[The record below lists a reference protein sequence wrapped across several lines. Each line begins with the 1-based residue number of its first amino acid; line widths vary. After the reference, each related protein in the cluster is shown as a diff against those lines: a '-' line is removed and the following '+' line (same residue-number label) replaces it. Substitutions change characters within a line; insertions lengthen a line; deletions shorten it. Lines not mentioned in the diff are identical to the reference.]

1 MVLHQC
7 RITLSPLC
15 RRTRVVRVEQSRLR
29 LAISLLRQLLKFHP
43 KPFLIAVAGA
53 SVYAICTV
61 ASSFGLGYV
70 VDEVI
75 IPRYQTN
82 MIDSHTFLIAS
93 FIVIGIGL
101 LRAIGV
107 VVRRS
112 FAGISHWST
121 SESLSTQLIRHIM
134 RQPSRWHQ
142 RHMTGDLVA
151 RIGVDSD
158 TAASVLGPLPFS
170 TSVVLLVAL
179 TSIWLVV
186 IDVPLGMLAVTVIP
200 LLFALNLGY
209 QRRIDR
215 HFDSAQKALGDL
227 SEAVHESFDGV
238 MVVKAFGAEEREHV
252 RLASI
257 SSKLKEA
264 RIRAVNARAI
274 FEALVDGTPSLVN
287 VSLIAYGA
295 VRVRGGALTIGEL
308 SSFIYL
314 FTLLVFPLRI
324 IGYLLSEIPH
334 SSSGFK
340 RVKEILDEPL
350 EGQPSVSTLPPDS
363 QFAIDVRNAKFSY
376 STDAEPIFTDVS
388 FSIPVGSTVAVV
400 GETGSGKSTLLKL
413 IAGLIDTQSGSI
425 HVSRGGTAMVFQE
438 PFLFS
443 GSLHFNLTLGKSI
456 DITDIA
462 RSLWA
467 SVSEEFVSDLE
478 NGIDT
483 IIGERGI
490 SLSGGQRQRIALA
503 RAIAS
508 GRHTLLLDDTTSALD
523 PTTESM
529 VIERLASLSDTTTTI
544 VVASR
549 PTTIKYADYVI
560 FIHDGIVH
568 DLSTHDELMRE
579 SSAYLNLMMSFEI
592 DRKAS

>member
-1 MVLHQC
+1 MK
-7 RITLSPLC
+7 
-15 RRTRVVRVEQSRLR
+15 QSRFR
-29 LAISLLRQLLKFHP
+29 LEISLLRQLLKLHP
-43 KPFLIAVAGA
+43 RPFLTAVAGA

-75 IPRYQTN
+75 IPRFQSDIISRQSFVT
-82 MIDSHTFLIAS
+82 AS
-93 FIVIGIGL
+93 CIVIGIGL
-101 LRAIGV
+101 LRAVGV

-112 FAGISHWST
+112 YAGISHWST
-121 SESLSTQLIRHIM
+121 SESLSTQLIRHTM
-134 RQPSRWHQ
+134 RQPTAWHQ

-186 IDVPLGMLAVTVIP
+186 IDLPLGLLAVTIIP
-200 LLFALNLGY
+200 LLFALNIGY

-238 MVVKAFGAEEREHV
+238 MVVKAFGAEDREHV
-252 RLASI
+252 RLGRI
-257 SSKLKEA
+257 SSKLKDA
-264 RIRAVNARAI
+264 RIKAVNARAI

-287 VSLIAYGA
+287 VALIAYGA
-295 VRVRGGALTIGEL
+295 VRVRNGALSIGEL

-340 RVKEILDEPL
+340 RVREILDEPL
-350 EGQPSVSTLPPDS
+350 ETQPVINILPQSSNLAVQIVDAS
-363 QFAIDVRNAKFSY
+363 FSY
-376 STDAEPIFTDVS
+376 AESDELIFSHVN
-388 FSIPVGSTVAVV
+388 FSIPAGSTVAVV

-413 IAGLIDTQSGSI
+413 IAGLIRTQHGSV
-425 HVSRGGTAMVFQE
+425 HVAEGGSAIVFQE

-443 GSLHFNLTLGKSI
+443 GSLQFNLTLGKSI
-456 DITDIA
+456 HIPDIA
-462 RSLWA
+462 RALWA

-483 IIGERGI
+483 IVGERGI

-508 GRHTLLLDDTTSALD
+508 GRKVLLLDDTTSALD
-523 PTTESM
+523 PATESL
-529 VIERLASLSDTTTTI
+529 VIERLSSLSNTTTTI

-549 PTTIKYADYVI
+549 PTTVKIADHVLFVHQGKVHELATHQTLMNNNQAYA
-560 FIHDGIVH
+560 
-568 DLSTHDELMRE
+568 
-579 SSAYLNLMMSFEI
+579 NLMKSFEM

>member
-1 MVLHQC
+1 M
-7 RITLSPLC
+7 
-15 RRTRVVRVEQSRLR
+15 EQSRLR
-29 LAISLLRQLLKFHP
+29 LAITLLRQLLKFHP
-43 KPFLIAVAGA
+43 KPFLVAVTGA
-53 SVYAICTV
+53 SLYAICTV

-70 VDEVI
+70 VDQVI
-75 IPRYQTN
+75 IPRYESN
-82 MIDSHTFLIAS
+82 KIDHHTFLIAS
-93 FIVIGIGL
+93 MIVISIGL
-101 LRAIGV
+101 LRAVGV

-112 FAGISHWST
+112 YAGISHWST

-134 RQPSRWHQ
+134 KQPTMWHQ

-170 TSVVLLVAL
+170 TSVVLLVVL

-186 IDVPLGMLAVTVIP
+186 IDVPLGLLAVTVIP
-200 LLFALNLGY
+200 LLFALNIGY

-238 MVVKAFGAEEREHV
+238 MVVKAFGAENREHV
-252 RLASI
+252 RLATI
-257 SSKLKEA
+257 SSKLKDA
-264 RIRAVNARAI
+264 RIRAVNARAV

-287 VSLIAYGA
+287 VSLITYGA
-295 VRVRGGALTIGEL
+295 FRVRSGSLTIGEL

-340 RVKEILDEPL
+340 RVREILDEHLELQPL
-350 EGQPSVSTLPPDS
+350 IETLPRTS
-363 QFAIDVRNAKFSY
+363 GIAVEVNSASFSY
-376 STDAEPIFTDVS
+376 DEQSDMIFKDVN
-388 FSIPVGSTVAVV
+388 FAIPVGSTVAVV
-400 GETGSGKSTLLKL
+400 GETGSGKSTLLKM
-413 IAGLIDTQSGSI
+413 IAGLVSARTGS
-425 HVSRGGTAMVFQE
+425 VKVGEGETAMVFQE

-443 GSLHFNLTLGKSI
+443 GSLQFNLTLGKTISI
-456 DITDIA
+456 PVIA
-462 RSLWA
+462 RALWA
-467 SVSEEFVSDLE
+467 SVSEEFVSELE
-478 NGIDT
+478 HGIDT
-483 IIGERGI
+483 IVGERGI

-508 GRHTLLLDDTTSALD
+508 GRQTLLLDDTTSALD
-523 PTTESM
+523 PATESL
-529 VIERLASLSDTTTTI
+529 VIDRLASLSDTTTVVI
-544 VVASR
+544 VASR
-549 PTTIKYADYVI
+549 PTTIKIADHVL
-560 FIHDGIVH
+560 FIHDGFVH
-568 DLSTHDELMRE
+568 ELSTHDELMRT
-579 SSAYLNLMMSFEI
+579 SPAYSNLMLSFDI

>member
-1 MVLHQC
+1 M
-7 RITLSPLC
+7 
-15 RRTRVVRVEQSRLR
+15 EQSRLR
-29 LAISLLRQLLKFHP
+29 LAISLLRQLLRFHP

-53 SVYAICTV
+53 SLYAICTV

-70 VDEVI
+70 VDHVI

-82 MIDSHTFLIAS
+82 IIDRQTFITAS
-93 FIVIGIGL
+93 VIVIGIGL
-101 LRAIGV
+101 LRAVGV

-121 SESLSTQLIRHIM
+121 SESLSTRLIRHIM
-134 RQPSRWHQ
+134 GQPTMWHQ

-170 TSVVLLVAL
+170 TSVVLLVGL
-179 TSIWLVV
+179 TSVWLVI
-186 IDVPLGMLAVTVIP
+186 IDMPLGLLAVTVIP

-238 MVVKAFGAEEREHV
+238 MVVKAFGAEDREHV
-252 RLASI
+252 RLATI

-295 VRVRGGALTIGEL
+295 VRVRSGALSIGEL

-340 RVKEILDEPL
+340 RVREILDEPL
-350 EGQPSVSTLPPDS
+350 EDQPVVNKLLSDS
-363 QFAIDVRNAKFSY
+363 KLAVKIENAQFAYAEGAAPVFS
-376 STDAEPIFTDVS
+376 DVS
-388 FSIPVGSTVAVV
+388 FSVPVGSIVAVV

-413 IAGLIDTQSGSI
+413 IAGLISAQVGSV
-425 HVSRGGTAMVFQE
+425 HVSDGGTALVFQE

-443 GSLHFNLTLGKSI
+443 GSLHFNLTLGRSVP
-456 DITDIA
+456 ITDIA

-467 SVSEEFVSDLE
+467 SVSEEFVSELDQ
-478 NGIDT
+478 GIDT
-483 IIGERGI
+483 IVGERGI

-508 GRHTLLLDDTTSALD
+508 GRQTLLLDDTTSALD
-523 PTTESM
+523 PTTEAL

-544 VVASR
+544 IVASR
-549 PTTIKYADYVI
+549 PTTIRIADHVL

-568 DLSTHDELMRE
+568 DLSTHDDLMRA
-579 SSAYLNLMMSFEI
+579 SSNYMNLMMSFEV

>member
-1 MVLHQC
+1 M
-7 RITLSPLC
+7 
-15 RRTRVVRVEQSRLR
+15 EQSRLR

-43 KPFLIAVAGA
+43 RPFLIAVAGA

-70 VDEVI
+70 VDQVI

-82 MIDSHTFLIAS
+82 LINRQTFLTAC

-101 LRAIGV
+101 VRAVGV

-112 FAGISHWST
+112 YAGVSHWST

-134 RQPSRWHQ
+134 RQPTMWHQ
-142 RHMTGDLVA
+142 KHMTGDLVA
-151 RIGVDSD
+151 RVGVDSD

-170 TSVVLLVAL
+170 TSVVLLGGL
-179 TSIWLVV
+179 TSVWLVI
-186 IDVPLGMLAVTVIP
+186 IDTPLGLLAVTVIP

-238 MVVKAFGAEEREHV
+238 MVVKAFGAEDREHV
-252 RLASI
+252 RLATI

-295 VRVRGGALTIGEL
+295 VRVRSGALTIGEL

-334 SSSGFK
+334 SLSGFK
-340 RVKEILDEPL
+340 RVREILDEPL
-350 EGQPSVSTLPPDS
+350 EAQPVVYPLPTHS
-363 QFAIDVRNAKFSY
+363 QYAVQIEGASFSY
-376 STDAEPIFTDVS
+376 SEDADPIFSNVS
-388 FSIPVGSTVAVV
+388 FSVPVGSIVAVV
-400 GETGSGKSTLLKL
+400 GETGSGKSTLLKM
-413 IAGLIDTQSGSI
+413 IAGLIGVQNGSV
-425 HVSRGGTAMVFQE
+425 HVSAGGTALVFQE

-443 GSLHFNLTLGKSI
+443 GSLQFNLTLGKSVP
-456 DITDIA
+456 ITDIGRA
-462 RSLWA
+462 LWA
-467 SVSEEFVSDLE
+467 SVSEEFVSELE
-478 NGIDT
+478 HGIDT
-483 IIGERGI
+483 IVGERGI

-508 GRHTLLLDDTTSALD
+508 GRQTLLLDDTTSALD

-529 VIERLASLSDTTTTI
+529 VIERLASLSVTTTTI
-544 VVASR
+544 IVASR
-549 PTTIKYADYVI
+549 PTTIKIADYVL
-560 FIHDGIVH
+560 FINEGVVH
-568 DLSTHDELMRE
+568 DLATHDDLMRT
-579 SSAYLNLMMSFEI
+579 SSTYMNLMMSFEI

>member
-1 MVLHQC
+1 M
-7 RITLSPLC
+7 
-15 RRTRVVRVEQSRLR
+15 EQSRLR

-82 MIDSHTFLIAS
+82 IIDRQTFLTACL
-93 FIVIGIGL
+93 IVIGIGL
-101 LRAIGV
+101 VRAVGV

-112 FAGISHWST
+112 FAGVSHWST

-134 RQPSRWHQ
+134 RQPTMWHQ
-142 RHMTGDLVA
+142 KHMTGDLVA

-170 TSVVLLVAL
+170 TSVVLLVGL
-179 TSIWLVV
+179 TSVWLVI
-186 IDVPLGMLAVTVIP
+186 IDTPLGLLAVTVIP

-238 MVVKAFGAEEREHV
+238 MVVKAFGAEDREHV
-252 RLASI
+252 RLATI

-264 RIRAVNARAI
+264 RIRAVNARAV

-287 VSLIAYGA
+287 VALIAYGA
-295 VRVRGGALTIGEL
+295 VRVRSGALTIGEL

-340 RVKEILDEPL
+340 RVREILDEPL
-350 EGQPSVSTLPPDS
+350 VDQPVVKTLSSDSKLAVKIDHARFTYAEGAVPV
-363 QFAIDVRNAKFSY
+363 FS
-376 STDAEPIFTDVS
+376 DVS
-388 FSIPVGSTVAVV
+388 FSVPVGSIVAVV

-413 IAGLIDTQSGSI
+413 IAGLISAQDGSV
-425 HVSRGGTAMVFQE
+425 HVSEGGSALVFQE

-443 GSLHFNLTLGKSI
+443 GSLQFNLTLGKSVP
-456 DITDIA
+456 ITDIA
-462 RSLWA
+462 RALWA
-467 SVSEEFVSDLE
+467 SVSEEFVSDLDQ
-478 NGIDT
+478 GIDT
-483 IIGERGI
+483 IVGERGI

-508 GRHTLLLDDTTSALD
+508 GRQTLLLDDTTSALD

-529 VIERLASLSDTTTTI
+529 VIDRLASLSDTTTTI
-544 VVASR
+544 IVASR
-549 PTTIKYADYVI
+549 PTTIKIADYVL

-568 DLSTHDELMRE
+568 DLSTHDELMRT
-579 SSAYLNLMMSFEI
+579 SQTYLNLMMSFEI

>member
-1 MVLHQC
+1 M
-7 RITLSPLC
+7 
-15 RRTRVVRVEQSRLR
+15 EQSRLR

-82 MIDSHTFLIAS
+82 IIDRQTFLTACL
-93 FIVIGIGL
+93 IVIGIGL
-101 LRAIGV
+101 VRALGV

-112 FAGISHWST
+112 YAGVSHWST

-134 RQPSRWHQ
+134 RQPTMWHQ
-142 RHMTGDLVA
+142 KHMTGDLVA

-170 TSVVLLVAL
+170 TSVVLLVGL
-179 TSIWLVV
+179 TSVWLVI
-186 IDVPLGMLAVTVIP
+186 IDTPLGLLAVTVIP

-238 MVVKAFGAEEREHV
+238 MVVKAFGAEDREHV
-252 RLASI
+252 RLATI

-264 RIRAVNARAI
+264 RIRAVNARAV

-295 VRVRGGALTIGEL
+295 VRVRSGDLTIGEL

-340 RVKEILDEPL
+340 RVREILDEPL
-350 EGQPSVSTLPPDS
+350 EDQPVVNKLSSDS
-363 QFAIDVRNAKFSY
+363 KLAVKIEHARFTYAEGAVPVFS
-376 STDAEPIFTDVS
+376 DVS
-388 FSIPVGSTVAVV
+388 FSVPVGSIVAVV

-413 IAGLIDTQSGSI
+413 IAGLISAQDGSV
-425 HVSRGGTAMVFQE
+425 HVSEGGSALVFQE

-443 GSLHFNLTLGKSI
+443 GSLQFNLTLGKSVP
-456 DITDIA
+456 ITDIA
-462 RSLWA
+462 RALWA
-467 SVSEEFVSDLE
+467 SVSEEFVSELDQ
-478 NGIDT
+478 GIDT
-483 IIGERGI
+483 IVGERGI

-508 GRHTLLLDDTTSALD
+508 GRQTLLLDDTTSALD

-529 VIERLASLSDTTTTI
+529 VIDRLASLSDTTTTI
-544 VVASR
+544 IVASR
-549 PTTIKYADYVI
+549 PTTIKIADYVL

-568 DLSTHDELMRE
+568 DLSTHDELMRT
-579 SSAYLNLMMSFEI
+579 SQTYLNLMMSFEI

>member
-1 MVLHQC
+1 M
-7 RITLSPLC
+7 
-15 RRTRVVRVEQSRLR
+15 EQSRLR

-53 SVYAICTV
+53 SVYAVCTV

-75 IPRYQTN
+75 IPRYQSNTIN
-82 MIDSHTFLIAS
+82 RQTFLTACL
-93 FIVIGIGL
+93 IVIGIGL
-101 LRAIGV
+101 VRAVGV

-112 FAGISHWST
+112 YAGVSHWST

-134 RQPSRWHQ
+134 RQPTMWHQ
-142 RHMTGDLVA
+142 KHMTGDLVA

-170 TSVVLLVAL
+170 TSVVLLVGL
-179 TSIWLVV
+179 TSVWLVI
-186 IDVPLGMLAVTVIP
+186 IDTPLGLLAVTVIP

-238 MVVKAFGAEEREHV
+238 MVVKAFGAEDREHV
-252 RLASI
+252 RLATI

-264 RIRAVNARAI
+264 RIRAVNARAV

-295 VRVRGGALTIGEL
+295 VRVRSGDLTIGEL

-340 RVKEILDEPL
+340 RVREILDEPL
-350 EGQPSVSTLPPDS
+350 EDQPVVNKLSSDS
-363 QFAIDVRNAKFSY
+363 KLAVKIEHARFTYAEGAVPVFS
-376 STDAEPIFTDVS
+376 DVS
-388 FSIPVGSTVAVV
+388 FSVPVGSIVAVV

-413 IAGLIDTQSGSI
+413 IAGLISAQDGSV
-425 HVSRGGTAMVFQE
+425 HVSEGGSALVFQE

-443 GSLHFNLTLGKSI
+443 GSLQFNLTLGKSVP
-456 DITDIA
+456 ITDIA
-462 RSLWA
+462 RALWA
-467 SVSEEFVSDLE
+467 SVSEEFVSDLDQ
-478 NGIDT
+478 GIDT
-483 IIGERGI
+483 IVGERGI

-508 GRHTLLLDDTTSALD
+508 GRQTLLLDDTTSALD

-529 VIERLASLSDTTTTI
+529 VIERLASLSNTTTTI
-544 VVASR
+544 IVASR
-549 PTTIKYADYVI
+549 PTTIKIADYVL

-568 DLSTHDELMRE
+568 DLSTHDELMRT
-579 SSAYLNLMMSFEI
+579 SQTYLNLMMSFEI

>member
-1 MVLHQC
+1 M
-7 RITLSPLC
+7 
-15 RRTRVVRVEQSRLR
+15 EQSRLR

-53 SVYAICTV
+53 SVYAVCTV

-75 IPRYQTN
+75 IPRYQSNTIN
-82 MIDSHTFLIAS
+82 RQTFLTACL
-93 FIVIGIGL
+93 IVIGIGL
-101 LRAIGV
+101 VRAVGV

-112 FAGISHWST
+112 YAGVSHWST

-134 RQPSRWHQ
+134 RQPTMWHQ
-142 RHMTGDLVA
+142 KHMTGDLVA

-170 TSVVLLVAL
+170 TSVVLLVGL
-179 TSIWLVV
+179 TSVWLVI
-186 IDVPLGMLAVTVIP
+186 IDTPLGLLAVTVIP

-238 MVVKAFGAEEREHV
+238 MVVKAFGAEDREHV
-252 RLASI
+252 RLATI

-264 RIRAVNARAI
+264 RIRAVNARAV

-287 VSLIAYGA
+287 VALIAYGA
-295 VRVRGGALTIGEL
+295 VRVRSGDLTIGEL

-340 RVKEILDEPL
+340 RVREILDEPL
-350 EGQPSVSTLPPDS
+350 EDQPVVNKLSSDS
-363 QFAIDVRNAKFSY
+363 KLAVKIEHARFTYAEGAVPVFS
-376 STDAEPIFTDVS
+376 DVS
-388 FSIPVGSTVAVV
+388 FSVPVGSIVAVV

-413 IAGLIDTQSGSI
+413 IAGLISAQDGSV
-425 HVSRGGTAMVFQE
+425 HVSEGGSALVFQE

-443 GSLHFNLTLGKSI
+443 GSLQFNLTLGKSVP
-456 DITDIA
+456 ITDIA
-462 RSLWA
+462 RALWA
-467 SVSEEFVSDLE
+467 SVSEEFVSELDQ
-478 NGIDT
+478 GIDT
-483 IIGERGI
+483 IVGERGI

-508 GRHTLLLDDTTSALD
+508 GRQTLLLDDTTSALD

-529 VIERLASLSDTTTTI
+529 VIDRLASLSDTTTTI
-544 VVASR
+544 IVASR
-549 PTTIKYADYVI
+549 PTTIKIADYVL

-568 DLSTHDELMRE
+568 DLSTHDELMRT
-579 SSAYLNLMMSFEI
+579 SATYMNLMMSFEI

>member
-1 MVLHQC
+1 MK
-7 RITLSPLC
+7 
-15 RRTRVVRVEQSRLR
+15 QSRFR
-29 LAISLLRQLLKFHP
+29 LAISLLRQLLKLHP
-43 KPFLIAVAGA
+43 RPFLTAVAGA

-75 IPRYQTN
+75 TPRFQSDIISRQSFVT
-82 MIDSHTFLIAS
+82 AS
-93 FIVIGIGL
+93 CIVIGIGL
-101 LRAIGV
+101 LRAVGV

-112 FAGISHWST
+112 YAGISHWST
-121 SESLSTQLIRHIM
+121 SESLSTQLIRHTM
-134 RQPSRWHQ
+134 RQPTAWHQ

-186 IDVPLGMLAVTVIP
+186 IDLPLGLLAVTIIP
-200 LLFALNLGY
+200 LLFALNIGY

-238 MVVKAFGAEEREHV
+238 MVVKAFGAEDREHV
-252 RLASI
+252 RLGRI
-257 SSKLKEA
+257 SSKLKDA
-264 RIRAVNARAI
+264 RIKAVNARAI

-287 VSLIAYGA
+287 VALIAYGA
-295 VRVRGGALTIGEL
+295 VRVRNGALSIGEL

-340 RVKEILDEPL
+340 RVREILDEPL
-350 EGQPSVSTLPPDS
+350 ETQPVINILPQSSNLAVQIVDAS
-363 QFAIDVRNAKFSY
+363 FSY
-376 STDAEPIFTDVS
+376 AESDELIFSHVN
-388 FSIPVGSTVAVV
+388 FSIPAGSTVAVV

-413 IAGLIDTQSGSI
+413 IAGLIRTQHGSV
-425 HVSRGGTAMVFQE
+425 HVAEGGSAIVFQE

-443 GSLHFNLTLGKSI
+443 GSLQFNLTLGKSI
-456 DITDIA
+456 HIPDIA
-462 RSLWA
+462 RALWA

-483 IIGERGI
+483 IVGERGI

-508 GRHTLLLDDTTSALD
+508 GRKVLLLDDTTSALD
-523 PTTESM
+523 PATESL
-529 VIERLASLSDTTTTI
+529 VIERLSSLSNTTTTI

-549 PTTIKYADYVI
+549 PTTVKIADHVLFVHHGKVHELATHQTLMKNNQAYA
-560 FIHDGIVH
+560 
-568 DLSTHDELMRE
+568 
-579 SSAYLNLMMSFEI
+579 NLMKSFEM

>member
-1 MVLHQC
+1 M
-7 RITLSPLC
+7 
-15 RRTRVVRVEQSRLR
+15 EQSRLR

-43 KPFLIAVAGA
+43 RPFLIAVAGA

-70 VDEVI
+70 VDQVI

-82 MIDSHTFLIAS
+82 LINRQTFLTAC

-101 LRAIGV
+101 VRAVGV

-112 FAGISHWST
+112 YAGVSHWST

-134 RQPSRWHQ
+134 RQPTMWHQ
-142 RHMTGDLVA
+142 KHMTGDLVA
-151 RIGVDSD
+151 RVGVDSD

-170 TSVVLLVAL
+170 TSVVLLVGL
-179 TSIWLVV
+179 TSVWLVI
-186 IDVPLGMLAVTVIP
+186 IDTPLGLLAVTVIP

-238 MVVKAFGAEEREHV
+238 MVVKAFGAEDREHV
-252 RLASI
+252 RLATI

-295 VRVRGGALTIGEL
+295 VRVRSGALTIGEL

-340 RVKEILDEPL
+340 RVREILDEPL
-350 EGQPSVSTLPPDS
+350 EAQPVVYPLPTHS
-363 QFAIDVRNAKFSY
+363 QYAVQIEGASFSY
-376 STDAEPIFTDVS
+376 SEDADPIFSNVS
-388 FSIPVGSTVAVV
+388 FSVPVGSIVAVV
-400 GETGSGKSTLLKL
+400 GETGSGKSTLLKM
-413 IAGLIDTQSGSI
+413 IAGLIGVQNGSV
-425 HVSRGGTAMVFQE
+425 HVSAGGTALVFQE

-443 GSLHFNLTLGKSI
+443 GSLQFNLTLGKSVP
-456 DITDIA
+456 ITDIA
-462 RSLWA
+462 RALWA
-467 SVSEEFVSDLE
+467 SVSEEFVSELE
-478 NGIDT
+478 HGIDT
-483 IIGERGI
+483 IVGERGI

-508 GRHTLLLDDTTSALD
+508 GRQTLLLDDTTSALD

-529 VIERLASLSDTTTTI
+529 VIERLASLSVTTTTI
-544 VVASR
+544 IVASR
-549 PTTIKYADYVI
+549 PTTIKIADYVL
-560 FIHDGIVH
+560 FINEGVVH
-568 DLSTHDELMRE
+568 DLATHDDLMRT
-579 SSAYLNLMMSFEI
+579 SSTYMNLMMSFEI
-592 DRKAS
+592 DRKVS

>member
-1 MVLHQC
+1 MK
-7 RITLSPLC
+7 
-15 RRTRVVRVEQSRLR
+15 QSRFR
-29 LAISLLRQLLKFHP
+29 LAISLLRQLLKLHP
-43 KPFLIAVAGA
+43 RPFLTAVAGA

-75 IPRYQTN
+75 IPRFQSDIISRQSFVT
-82 MIDSHTFLIAS
+82 AS
-93 FIVIGIGL
+93 CIVIGIGL
-101 LRAIGV
+101 LRAVGV

-112 FAGISHWST
+112 YAGISHWST
-121 SESLSTQLIRHIM
+121 SESLSTQLIRHTM
-134 RQPSRWHQ
+134 RQPTAWHQ
-142 RHMTGDLVA
+142 RQ
-151 RIGVDSD
+151 
-158 TAASVLGPLPFS
+158 
-170 TSVVLLVAL
+170 
-179 TSIWLVV
+179 
-186 IDVPLGMLAVTVIP
+186 LAVTIIP
-200 LLFALNLGY
+200 LLFALNIGY

-238 MVVKAFGAEEREHV
+238 MVVKAFGAEDREHV
-252 RLASI
+252 RLGRI
-257 SSKLKEA
+257 SSKLKDA
-264 RIRAVNARAI
+264 RIKAVNARAI

-287 VSLIAYGA
+287 VALIAYGA
-295 VRVRGGALTIGEL
+295 VRVRNGALSIGEL

-340 RVKEILDEPL
+340 RVREILDEPL
-350 EGQPSVSTLPPDS
+350 ETQPVIHLLPQNSNLAVQIVDAS
-363 QFAIDVRNAKFSY
+363 FSY
-376 STDAEPIFTDVS
+376 AESDELIFSHVN
-388 FSIPVGSTVAVV
+388 FSIPAGSTVAVV

-413 IAGLIDTQSGSI
+413 IAGLIRTQHGSV
-425 HVSRGGTAMVFQE
+425 HVAEGGSAIVFQE

-443 GSLHFNLTLGKSI
+443 GSLQFNLTLGKSI
-456 DITDIA
+456 HIPDIA
-462 RSLWA
+462 RALWA

-483 IIGERGI
+483 IVGERGI

-508 GRHTLLLDDTTSALD
+508 GRKVLLLDDTTSALD
-523 PTTESM
+523 PATESL
-529 VIERLASLSDTTTTI
+529 VIERLSSLSNTTTTI

-549 PTTIKYADYVI
+549 PTTVKIADHVLFVHQGKVHELATHQTLMNNNQAYA
-560 FIHDGIVH
+560 
-568 DLSTHDELMRE
+568 
-579 SSAYLNLMMSFEI
+579 NLMKSFEM

>member
-1 MVLHQC
+1 M
-7 RITLSPLC
+7 
-15 RRTRVVRVEQSRLR
+15 EQSRLR

-43 KPFLIAVAGA
+43 RPFLIAVAGA

-70 VDEVI
+70 VDQVI

-82 MIDSHTFLIAS
+82 LINRQTFLTAC

-101 LRAIGV
+101 VRAVGV

-112 FAGISHWST
+112 YAGVSHWST

-134 RQPSRWHQ
+134 RQPTMWHQ
-142 RHMTGDLVA
+142 KHMTGDLVA
-151 RIGVDSD
+151 RVGVDSD

-170 TSVVLLVAL
+170 TSVVLLVGL
-179 TSIWLVV
+179 TSVWLVI
-186 IDVPLGMLAVTVIP
+186 IDTPLGLLAVTVIP

-238 MVVKAFGAEEREHV
+238 MVVKAFGAEDREHV
-252 RLASI
+252 RLATI

-295 VRVRGGALTIGEL
+295 VRVRSGALTIGEL

-334 SSSGFK
+334 SLSGFK
-340 RVKEILDEPL
+340 RVREILDEPL
-350 EGQPSVSTLPPDS
+350 EAQPVVYPLPTHS
-363 QFAIDVRNAKFSY
+363 QYAVQIEGASFSY
-376 STDAEPIFTDVS
+376 SEDADPIFSNVS
-388 FSIPVGSTVAVV
+388 FSVPVGSIVAVV
-400 GETGSGKSTLLKL
+400 GETGSGKSTLLKM
-413 IAGLIDTQSGSI
+413 IAGLIGVQNGSV
-425 HVSRGGTAMVFQE
+425 HVSAGGTALVFQE

-443 GSLHFNLTLGKSI
+443 GSLQFNLTLGKSVP
-456 DITDIA
+456 ITDIA
-462 RSLWA
+462 RALWA
-467 SVSEEFVSDLE
+467 SVSEEFVSELE
-478 NGIDT
+478 HGIDT
-483 IIGERGI
+483 IVGERGI

-508 GRHTLLLDDTTSALD
+508 GRQTLLLDDTTSALD

-529 VIERLASLSDTTTTI
+529 VIERLASLSVTTTTI
-544 VVASR
+544 IVASR
-549 PTTIKYADYVI
+549 PTTIKIADYVL
-560 FIHDGIVH
+560 FINEGVVH
-568 DLSTHDELMRE
+568 DLATHDDLMRT
-579 SSAYLNLMMSFEI
+579 SSTYMNLMMSFEI

>member
-1 MVLHQC
+1 M
-7 RITLSPLC
+7 
-15 RRTRVVRVEQSRLR
+15 EQSRLR

-82 MIDSHTFLIAS
+82 IIDRQTFLTACL
-93 FIVIGIGL
+93 IVIGIGL
-101 LRAIGV
+101 VRALGV

-112 FAGISHWST
+112 YAGVSHWFT

-134 RQPSRWHQ
+134 RQPTMWHQ
-142 RHMTGDLVA
+142 KHMTGDLVA

-158 TAASVLGPLPFS
+158 TAANVLGPLPFS
-170 TSVVLLVAL
+170 TSVVLLVGL
-179 TSIWLVV
+179 TSVWLVV
-186 IDVPLGMLAVTVIP
+186 IDLPLGLLAVTVIP

-238 MVVKAFGAEEREHV
+238 MVVKAFGAEDREHV
-252 RLASI
+252 RLATI

-264 RIRAVNARAI
+264 RIRAVNARAV

-295 VRVRGGALTIGEL
+295 VRVRSGDLTIGEL

-340 RVKEILDEPL
+340 RVREILDEPL
-350 EGQPSVSTLPPDS
+350 EDQPVVNKLSSDS
-363 QFAIDVRNAKFSY
+363 NLAVKIEHARFTYAEGAVPVFS
-376 STDAEPIFTDVS
+376 EVS
-388 FSIPVGSTVAVV
+388 FSVPVGSIVAVV

-413 IAGLIDTQSGSI
+413 IAGLISAQDGSV
-425 HVSRGGTAMVFQE
+425 HVSEGGSALVFQE

-443 GSLHFNLTLGKSI
+443 GSLQFNLTLGKSVP
-456 DITDIA
+456 ITDIA
-462 RSLWA
+462 RALWA
-467 SVSEEFVSDLE
+467 SVSEEFVSELDQ
-478 NGIDT
+478 GIDT
-483 IIGERGI
+483 IVGERGI

-508 GRHTLLLDDTTSALD
+508 GRQTLLLDDTTSALD

-529 VIERLASLSDTTTTI
+529 VIDRLASLSDTTTTI
-544 VVASR
+544 IVASR
-549 PTTIKYADYVI
+549 PTTIKIADYVL

-568 DLSTHDELMRE
+568 DLSTHDELMRTSE
-579 SSAYLNLMMSFEI
+579 TYLNLMMSFEI

>member
-1 MVLHQC
+1 MK
-7 RITLSPLC
+7 
-15 RRTRVVRVEQSRLR
+15 QSRFR
-29 LAISLLRQLLKFHP
+29 LAISLLRQLLKLHP
-43 KPFLIAVAGA
+43 RPFLTAVAGA

-75 IPRYQTN
+75 IPRFQSDIISRQSFVT
-82 MIDSHTFLIAS
+82 AS
-93 FIVIGIGL
+93 CIVIGIGL
-101 LRAIGV
+101 LRAVGV

-112 FAGISHWST
+112 YAGISHWST
-121 SESLSTQLIRHIM
+121 SESLSTQLIRHTM
-134 RQPSRWHQ
+134 RQPTAWQQ

-186 IDVPLGMLAVTVIP
+186 IDLPLGLLAVTIIP
-200 LLFALNLGY
+200 LLFALNIGY

-238 MVVKAFGAEEREHV
+238 MVVKAFGAEDREHV
-252 RLASI
+252 RLGRI
-257 SSKLKEA
+257 SSKLKDA
-264 RIRAVNARAI
+264 RIKAVNARAI

-287 VSLIAYGA
+287 VALIAYGA
-295 VRVRGGALTIGEL
+295 VRVRNGALSIGEL

-340 RVKEILDEPL
+340 RVREILDEPL
-350 EGQPSVSTLPPDS
+350 ETQPVIHLLPQNSNLAVQIVDAS
-363 QFAIDVRNAKFSY
+363 FSY
-376 STDAEPIFTDVS
+376 AESDELIFSHVN
-388 FSIPVGSTVAVV
+388 FSIPAGSTVAVV

-413 IAGLIDTQSGSI
+413 IAGLIRTQHGSV
-425 HVSRGGTAMVFQE
+425 HVAEGGSAIVFQE

-443 GSLHFNLTLGKSI
+443 GSLQFNLTLGKSI
-456 DITDIA
+456 HIPDIA
-462 RSLWA
+462 RALWA

-483 IIGERGI
+483 IVGERGI

-508 GRHTLLLDDTTSALD
+508 GRKVLLLDDTTSALD
-523 PTTESM
+523 PATESL
-529 VIERLASLSDTTTTI
+529 VIERLSSLSNTTTTI

-549 PTTIKYADYVI
+549 PTTVKIADHVLFVHQGKVHELATHQTLMNNNQAYA
-560 FIHDGIVH
+560 
-568 DLSTHDELMRE
+568 
-579 SSAYLNLMMSFEI
+579 NLMKSFEM

>member
-1 MVLHQC
+1 MK
-7 RITLSPLC
+7 
-15 RRTRVVRVEQSRLR
+15 QSRFR
-29 LAISLLRQLLKFHP
+29 LAISLLRQLLKLHP
-43 KPFLIAVAGA
+43 RPFLTAVAGA

-75 IPRYQTN
+75 IPRFQSDIISRQSFVT
-82 MIDSHTFLIAS
+82 AS
-93 FIVIGIGL
+93 CIVIGIGL
-101 LRAIGV
+101 LRAVGV

-112 FAGISHWST
+112 YAGISHWST
-121 SESLSTQLIRHIM
+121 SESLSTQLIRHTM
-134 RQPSRWHQ
+134 RQPTAWHQ

-186 IDVPLGMLAVTVIP
+186 IDLPLGLLAVTIIP
-200 LLFALNLGY
+200 LLFALNIGY

-238 MVVKAFGAEEREHV
+238 MVVKAFGAEDREHV
-252 RLASI
+252 RLGRI
-257 SSKLKEA
+257 SSKLKDA
-264 RIRAVNARAI
+264 RIKAVNARAI

-287 VSLIAYGA
+287 VALIAYGA
-295 VRVRGGALTIGEL
+295 VRVRNGALSIGEL

-340 RVKEILDEPL
+340 RVREILDEPL
-350 EGQPSVSTLPPDS
+350 ETQPVIHLLPQNSNLAVQIVDAS
-363 QFAIDVRNAKFSY
+363 FSY
-376 STDAEPIFTDVS
+376 AESGELIFSHVN
-388 FSIPVGSTVAVV
+388 FSIPAGSTVAVV

-413 IAGLIDTQSGSI
+413 IAGLIRTQHGSV
-425 HVSRGGTAMVFQE
+425 HVAEGGSAIVFQE

-443 GSLHFNLTLGKSI
+443 GSLQFNLTLGKSI
-456 DITDIA
+456 HIPDIA
-462 RSLWA
+462 RALWA

-483 IIGERGI
+483 IVGERGI

-508 GRHTLLLDDTTSALD
+508 GRKVLLLDDTTSALD
-523 PTTESM
+523 PATESL
-529 VIERLASLSDTTTTI
+529 VIERLSSLSNTTTTI

-549 PTTIKYADYVI
+549 PTTVKIADHVLFVHQGKVHELATHQTLMNNNQAYA
-560 FIHDGIVH
+560 
-568 DLSTHDELMRE
+568 
-579 SSAYLNLMMSFEI
+579 NLMKSFEM

>member
-1 MVLHQC
+1 M
-7 RITLSPLC
+7 
-15 RRTRVVRVEQSRLR
+15 EQSRLR

-43 KPFLIAVAGA
+43 RPFLIAVAGA

-70 VDEVI
+70 VDQVI

-82 MIDSHTFLIAS
+82 LVNRQTFLTAC

-101 LRAIGV
+101 VRAVGV

-112 FAGISHWST
+112 YAGVSHWST

-134 RQPSRWHQ
+134 RQPTMWHQ
-142 RHMTGDLVA
+142 KHMTGDLVA
-151 RIGVDSD
+151 RVGVDSD

-170 TSVVLLVAL
+170 TSVVLLVGL
-179 TSIWLVV
+179 TSVWLVI
-186 IDVPLGMLAVTVIP
+186 IDTPLGLLAVTVIP

-238 MVVKAFGAEEREHV
+238 MVVKAFGAEDREHV
-252 RLASI
+252 RLATI

-295 VRVRGGALTIGEL
+295 VRVRSGALTIGEL

-340 RVKEILDEPL
+340 RVREILDEPL
-350 EGQPSVSTLPPDS
+350 EAQPVVYPLPTHS
-363 QFAIDVRNAKFSY
+363 QYAVQIEGASFSY
-376 STDAEPIFTDVS
+376 SEDADPIFSNVS
-388 FSIPVGSTVAVV
+388 FSVPVGSIVAVV
-400 GETGSGKSTLLKL
+400 GETGSGKSTLLKM
-413 IAGLIDTQSGSI
+413 IAGLIGVQNGSV
-425 HVSRGGTAMVFQE
+425 HASAGGTALVFQE

-443 GSLHFNLTLGKSI
+443 GSLQFNLTLGKSVP
-456 DITDIA
+456 ITDIA
-462 RSLWA
+462 RALWA
-467 SVSEEFVSDLE
+467 SVSEEFVSELE
-478 NGIDT
+478 HGIDT
-483 IIGERGI
+483 IVGERGI

-508 GRHTLLLDDTTSALD
+508 GRQTLLLDDTTSALD

-529 VIERLASLSDTTTTI
+529 VIERLASLSVTTTTI
-544 VVASR
+544 IVASR
-549 PTTIKYADYVI
+549 PTTIKIADYVL
-560 FIHDGIVH
+560 FINEGVVH
-568 DLSTHDELMRE
+568 DLATHDDLMRT
-579 SSAYLNLMMSFEI
+579 SSTYMNLMMSFEI
-592 DRKAS
+592 DRKAT

>member
-1 MVLHQC
+1 M
-7 RITLSPLC
+7 
-15 RRTRVVRVEQSRLR
+15 EQSRLR

-43 KPFLIAVAGA
+43 RPFLIAVAGA

-70 VDEVI
+70 VDQVI

-82 MIDSHTFLIAS
+82 LINRQTFLTAC

-101 LRAIGV
+101 VRAVGV

-112 FAGISHWST
+112 YAGVSHWST

-134 RQPSRWHQ
+134 RQPTMWHQ
-142 RHMTGDLVA
+142 KHMTGDLVA
-151 RIGVDSD
+151 RVGVDSD

-170 TSVVLLVAL
+170 TSVVLLVGL
-179 TSIWLVV
+179 TSVWLVI
-186 IDVPLGMLAVTVIP
+186 IDTPLGLLAVTVIP

-238 MVVKAFGAEEREHV
+238 MVVKAFGAEDREHV
-252 RLASI
+252 RLATI

-295 VRVRGGALTIGEL
+295 VRVRSGALTIGEL

-340 RVKEILDEPL
+340 RVREILDEPL
-350 EGQPSVSTLPPDS
+350 EAQPVVYPLPTHS
-363 QFAIDVRNAKFSY
+363 QFAVQIEEASFSY
-376 STDAEPIFTDVS
+376 AEDADPIFSNVS
-388 FSIPVGSTVAVV
+388 FSVPVGSIVAVV
-400 GETGSGKSTLLKL
+400 GETGSGKSTLLKM
-413 IAGLIDTQSGSI
+413 IAGLIGVQNGSV
-425 HVSRGGTAMVFQE
+425 HVSAGGTALVFQE

-443 GSLHFNLTLGKSI
+443 GSLQFNLTLGKSVP
-456 DITDIA
+456 ITDIA
-462 RSLWA
+462 RALWA
-467 SVSEEFVSDLE
+467 SVSEEFVSELE
-478 NGIDT
+478 HGIDT
-483 IIGERGI
+483 IVGERGI

-508 GRHTLLLDDTTSALD
+508 GRQTLLLDDTTSALD

-529 VIERLASLSDTTTTI
+529 VIERLASLSVTTTTI
-544 VVASR
+544 IVASR
-549 PTTIKYADYVI
+549 PTTIKIADYVL
-560 FIHDGIVH
+560 FINEGVVH
-568 DLSTHDELMRE
+568 DLATHDDLMRT
-579 SSAYLNLMMSFEI
+579 SSTYMNLMMSFEI

>member
-1 MVLHQC
+1 M
-7 RITLSPLC
+7 
-15 RRTRVVRVEQSRLR
+15 EQSRFR
-29 LAISLLRQLLKFHP
+29 LAISLLRQLLRLHP
-43 KPFLIAVAGA
+43 RPFLIAVAGA
-53 SVYAICTV
+53 SIYAICTV

-75 IPRYQTN
+75 IPRFQK
-82 MIDSHTFLIAS
+82 DSINQQTFLTAS

-101 LRAIGV
+101 LRAVGV
-107 VVRRS
+107 VIRRS

-134 RQPSRWHQ
+134 RQPTSWHQ
-142 RHMTGDLVA
+142 KHMTGDLVA

-158 TAASVLGPLPFS
+158 TSASVLGPLPFS
-170 TSVVLLVAL
+170 TSVLLLVGL

-186 IDVPLGMLAVTVIP
+186 IDLSLGLLAVTIIP

-215 HFDSAQKALGDL
+215 HFDSAQKALGDFA
-227 SEAVHESFDGV
+227 EAVHVSFDGV
-238 MVVKAFGAEEREHV
+238 MVVKAFGAEDREHV
-252 RLASI
+252 RLGQI
-257 SSKLKEA
+257 SSKLKDA
-264 RIRAVNARAI
+264 RIKAVNARAI
-274 FEALVDGTPSLVN
+274 FEAFVDGKPSLVN
-287 VSLIAYGA
+287 VALIAYGA
-295 VRVRGGALTIGEL
+295 IRVRNGALTIGEL

-340 RVKEILDEPL
+340 RVRQILDEPI
-350 EGQPSVSTLPPDS
+350 EAQPEVNVIRQNSSIAV
-363 QFAIDVRNAKFSY
+363 QVIDVTFAYAAS
-376 STDAEPIFTDVS
+376 DEPIFSRVN

-400 GETGSGKSTLLKL
+400 GETGAGKSTLLKL
-413 IAGLIDTQSGSI
+413 IAGLVRSQHGSVHI
-425 HVSRGGTAMVFQE
+425 AKGGSAMVFQE

-456 DITDIA
+456 HVPEIA
-462 RSLWA
+462 RALWA

-478 NGIDT
+478 NGIET
-483 IIGERGI
+483 IVGERGV

-508 GRHTLLLDDTTSALD
+508 GRQVLLLDDTTSALD
-523 PTTESM
+523 PATESL
-529 VIERLASLSDTTTTI
+529 VLERLSSLSSTTTTV

-549 PTTIKYADYVI
+549 PTTVKIADYVL
-560 FIHDGIVH
+560 FVH
-568 DLSTHDELMRE
+568 QGRVFELDTHEALMNGNQ
-579 SSAYLNLMMSFEI
+579 AYANLMKSFEME
-592 DRKAS
+592 RKAS

>member
-1 MVLHQC
+1 MK
-7 RITLSPLC
+7 
-15 RRTRVVRVEQSRLR
+15 QSRFR
-29 LAISLLRQLLKFHP
+29 LAISLLRQLLKLHP
-43 KPFLIAVAGA
+43 RPFLTAVAGA

-75 IPRYQTN
+75 IPRFQSDIISRQSFVT
-82 MIDSHTFLIAS
+82 AS
-93 FIVIGIGL
+93 CIVIGIGL
-101 LRAIGV
+101 LRAVGV

-112 FAGISHWST
+112 YAGISHWST
-121 SESLSTQLIRHIM
+121 SESLSTQLIRHTM
-134 RQPSRWHQ
+134 RQPTAWHQ

-186 IDVPLGMLAVTVIP
+186 IDLPLGLLAVTIIP
-200 LLFALNLGY
+200 LLFALNIGY

-238 MVVKAFGAEEREHV
+238 MVVKAFGAEDREQF
-252 RLASI
+252 RLGRI
-257 SSKLKEA
+257 SSKLKDA
-264 RIRAVNARAI
+264 RIKAVNARAI

-287 VSLIAYGA
+287 VALIAYGA
-295 VRVRGGALTIGEL
+295 VRVRNGALSIGEL

-340 RVKEILDEPL
+340 RVREILDEPL
-350 EGQPSVSTLPPDS
+350 ETQPVIHLLPQNSNLAVQIVDAS
-363 QFAIDVRNAKFSY
+363 FSY
-376 STDAEPIFTDVS
+376 AESDELIFSHVN
-388 FSIPVGSTVAVV
+388 FSIPAGSTVAVV

-413 IAGLIDTQSGSI
+413 IAGLIRTQHGSV
-425 HVSRGGTAMVFQE
+425 HVAEGGSAIVFQE

-443 GSLHFNLTLGKSI
+443 GSLQFNLTLGKSI
-456 DITDIA
+456 HIPDIA
-462 RSLWA
+462 RALWA

-483 IIGERGI
+483 IVGERGI

-508 GRHTLLLDDTTSALD
+508 GRKVLLLDDTTSALD
-523 PTTESM
+523 PATESL
-529 VIERLASLSDTTTTI
+529 VIERLSSLSNTTTTI

-549 PTTIKYADYVI
+549 PTTVKIADHVLFVHQGKVHELATHQTLMNNNQAYA
-560 FIHDGIVH
+560 
-568 DLSTHDELMRE
+568 
-579 SSAYLNLMMSFEI
+579 NLMKSFEM

>member
-1 MVLHQC
+1 M
-7 RITLSPLC
+7 
-15 RRTRVVRVEQSRLR
+15 EQSRLR

-43 KPFLIAVAGA
+43 RPFLIAVAGA

-70 VDEVI
+70 VDHVI
-75 IPRYQTN
+75 IPRYQSDL
-82 MIDSHTFLIAS
+82 IDRHTFLVAS
-93 FIVIGIGL
+93 FIVVGIGL
-101 LRAIGV
+101 LRAVGV
-107 VVRRS
+107 VIRRS
-112 FAGISHWST
+112 YAGISHWST

-134 RQPSRWHQ
+134 SQPNRWHQ

-170 TSVVLLVAL
+170 TSVVLLVGL

-238 MVVKAFGAEEREHV
+238 MVVKAFGAEDREHV
-252 RLASI
+252 RLATI
-257 SSKLKEA
+257 SSKLKDA

-295 VRVRGGALTIGEL
+295 VRVRSGSLTIGEL

-340 RVKEILDEPL
+340 RVREILDEPL
-350 EGQPSVSTLPPDS
+350 EPQPAVNVLPVESKSSVELKSAS
-363 QFAIDVRNAKFSY
+363 FSY
-376 STDAEPIFTDVS
+376 AEDSEPILSDVS
-388 FSIPVGSTVAVV
+388 FSIPVGSIVAVV
-400 GETGSGKSTLLKL
+400 GETGSGKSTLLKM
-413 IAGLIDTQSGSI
+413 IAGLINAQKGSV
-425 HVSRGGTAMVFQE
+425 HVTEGGSALVFQE

-456 DITDIA
+456 PITDIA
-462 RSLWA
+462 RALWA
-467 SVSEEFVSDLE
+467 SVSEEFVSELE
-478 NGIDT
+478 HGLDT
-483 IIGERGI
+483 IVGERGI

-508 GRHTLLLDDTTSALD
+508 GRQTLLLDDTTSALD
-523 PTTESM
+523 PTTESI

-544 VVASR
+544 IVASR
-549 PTTIKYADYVI
+549 PTTIKIANFVI
-560 FIHDGIVH
+560 FIHSGVVH
-568 DLSTHDELMRE
+568 ELSTHDELMRT
-579 SSAYLNLMMSFEI
+579 STPYKNLMMSFEI

>member
-1 MVLHQC
+1 M
-7 RITLSPLC
+7 
-15 RRTRVVRVEQSRLR
+15 EQSRLR

-43 KPFLIAVAGA
+43 RPFLIAVAGA

-70 VDEVI
+70 VDQVI

-82 MIDSHTFLIAS
+82 LINRQTFLTAC

-101 LRAIGV
+101 VRAVGV

-112 FAGISHWST
+112 YAGVSHWST

-134 RQPSRWHQ
+134 RQPTMWHQ
-142 RHMTGDLVA
+142 KHMTGDLVA
-151 RIGVDSD
+151 RVGVDSD

-170 TSVVLLVAL
+170 TSVVLLVGL
-179 TSIWLVV
+179 TSVWLVI
-186 IDVPLGMLAVTVIP
+186 IDTPLGLLAVTVIP

-238 MVVKAFGAEEREHV
+238 MVVKAFGAEDREHV
-252 RLASI
+252 RLATI

-295 VRVRGGALTIGEL
+295 VRVRSGALTIGEL

-340 RVKEILDEPL
+340 RVREILDEPL
-350 EGQPSVSTLPPDS
+350 EAQPVVYPLPTHS
-363 QFAIDVRNAKFSY
+363 QYAVQIEGASFSY
-376 STDAEPIFTDVS
+376 SEDADPIFSNVS
-388 FSIPVGSTVAVV
+388 FSVPVGSIVAVV
-400 GETGSGKSTLLKL
+400 GETGSGKSTLLKM
-413 IAGLIDTQSGSI
+413 IAGLIGVQNGSV
-425 HVSRGGTAMVFQE
+425 HVSAGGTALVFQE

-443 GSLHFNLTLGKSI
+443 GSLQFNLTLGKSVP
-456 DITDIA
+456 ITDIA
-462 RSLWA
+462 RALWA
-467 SVSEEFVSDLE
+467 SVSEEFVSELE
-478 NGIDT
+478 HGIDT
-483 IIGERGI
+483 IVGERGI

-508 GRHTLLLDDTTSALD
+508 GRQTLLLDDTTSALD

-529 VIERLASLSDTTTTI
+529 VIERLASLSVTTTTI
-544 VVASR
+544 IVASR
-549 PTTIKYADYVI
+549 PTTIKIADYVL
-560 FIHDGIVH
+560 FINEGVVH
-568 DLSTHDELMRE
+568 DLATHDELMRT
-579 SSAYLNLMMSFEI
+579 SSTYMNLMMSFEI

>member
-1 MVLHQC
+1 M
-7 RITLSPLC
+7 
-15 RRTRVVRVEQSRLR
+15 EQSRLR

-82 MIDSHTFLIAS
+82 IIDRQTFLTACL
-93 FIVIGIGL
+93 IVIGIGL
-101 LRAIGV
+101 VRAVGV

-112 FAGISHWST
+112 YAGVSHWST
-121 SESLSTQLIRHIM
+121 SESLSTQLIRHVM
-134 RQPSRWHQ
+134 RQPTMWHQ
-142 RHMTGDLVA
+142 KHMTGDLVA

-170 TSVVLLVAL
+170 TSVVLLVGL
-179 TSIWLVV
+179 TSVWLVI
-186 IDVPLGMLAVTVIP
+186 IDTPLGLLAVTVIP

-215 HFDSAQKALGDL
+215 HFDSAQKALGAL

-238 MVVKAFGAEEREHV
+238 MVVKAFGAEDREQV
-252 RLASI
+252 RLATI

-264 RIRAVNARAI
+264 RIRAVNARAV

-295 VRVRGGALTIGEL
+295 VRVRSGDLTIGEL

-340 RVKEILDEPL
+340 RVREILDEPL
-350 EGQPSVSTLPPDS
+350 EDQPVVNKLSSDS
-363 QFAIDVRNAKFSY
+363 KLAVKITDAKFSY
-376 STDAEPIFTDVS
+376 AEGAVPVFSDVS
-388 FSIPVGSTVAVV
+388 FSVPVGSIVAVV

-413 IAGLIDTQSGSI
+413 IAGLISAQDGSV
-425 HVSRGGTAMVFQE
+425 HVSEGGSALVFQE

-443 GSLHFNLTLGKSI
+443 GSLQFNLTLGKSVP
-456 DITDIA
+456 ITDIA
-462 RSLWA
+462 RALWA
-467 SVSEEFVSDLE
+467 SVSEEFVSELDQ
-478 NGIDT
+478 GIDT
-483 IIGERGI
+483 IVGERGI

-508 GRHTLLLDDTTSALD
+508 GRQTLLLDDTTSALD

-529 VIERLASLSDTTTTI
+529 VIDRLASLSDTTTTI
-544 VVASR
+544 IVASR
-549 PTTIKYADYVI
+549 PTTIKIADYVL

-568 DLSTHDELMRE
+568 DLSTHDELMRT
-579 SSAYLNLMMSFEI
+579 SQTYLNLMMSFEI

>member
-1 MVLHQC
+1 M
-7 RITLSPLC
+7 
-15 RRTRVVRVEQSRLR
+15 EQSRLR

-43 KPFLIAVAGA
+43 KPFLIAVTGA

-82 MIDSHTFLIAS
+82 IIDRQTFLTACL
-93 FIVIGIGL
+93 IVIGIGL
-101 LRAIGV
+101 VRAVGV

-112 FAGISHWST
+112 YAGVSHWST
-121 SESLSTQLIRHIM
+121 SESLSTQLIRHVM
-134 RQPSRWHQ
+134 RQPTMWHQ
-142 RHMTGDLVA
+142 KHMTGDLVA

-170 TSVVLLVAL
+170 TSVVLLVGL
-179 TSIWLVV
+179 TSVWLVI
-186 IDVPLGMLAVTVIP
+186 IDTPLGLLAVTVIP

-215 HFDSAQKALGDL
+215 HFDSAQKALGAL

-238 MVVKAFGAEEREHV
+238 MVVKAFGAEDREQV
-252 RLASI
+252 RLATI

-264 RIRAVNARAI
+264 RIRAVNARAV

-295 VRVRGGALTIGEL
+295 VRVRSGDLTIGEL

-340 RVKEILDEPL
+340 RVREILDEPL
-350 EGQPSVSTLPPDS
+350 EDQPVVNKLSSDS
-363 QFAIDVRNAKFSY
+363 KLAVKITDAKFSY
-376 STDAEPIFTDVS
+376 AEGAVPVFSDVS
-388 FSIPVGSTVAVV
+388 FSVPVGSIVAVV

-413 IAGLIDTQSGSI
+413 IAGLISAQDGSV
-425 HVSRGGTAMVFQE
+425 HVSEGGSALVFQE

-443 GSLHFNLTLGKSI
+443 GSLQFNLTLGKSVP
-456 DITDIA
+456 ITDIA
-462 RSLWA
+462 RALWA
-467 SVSEEFVSDLE
+467 SVSEEFVSELDQ
-478 NGIDT
+478 GIDT
-483 IIGERGI
+483 IVGERGI

-508 GRHTLLLDDTTSALD
+508 GRQTLLLDDTTSALD

-529 VIERLASLSDTTTTI
+529 VIDRLASLSDTTTTI
-544 VVASR
+544 IVASR
-549 PTTIKYADYVI
+549 PTTIKIADYVL

-568 DLSTHDELMRE
+568 DLSTHDELMRT
-579 SSAYLNLMMSFEI
+579 SQTYLNLMMSFEI

>member
-1 MVLHQC
+1 M
-7 RITLSPLC
+7 
-15 RRTRVVRVEQSRLR
+15 EQSRLR

-43 KPFLIAVAGA
+43 RPFLIAVAGA

-70 VDEVI
+70 VDQVI

-82 MIDSHTFLIAS
+82 LINRRTFLTAC

-101 LRAIGV
+101 VRAVGV

-112 FAGISHWST
+112 YAGVSHWST

-134 RQPSRWHQ
+134 RQPTMWHQ
-142 RHMTGDLVA
+142 KHMTGDLVA
-151 RIGVDSD
+151 RVGVDSD

-170 TSVVLLVAL
+170 TSVVLLVGL
-179 TSIWLVV
+179 TSVWLVI
-186 IDVPLGMLAVTVIP
+186 IDTPLGLLAVTVIP

-238 MVVKAFGAEEREHV
+238 MVVKAFGAEDREHV
-252 RLASI
+252 RLATI

-295 VRVRGGALTIGEL
+295 VRVRSGALTIGEL

-340 RVKEILDEPL
+340 RVREILDEPL
-350 EGQPSVSTLPPDS
+350 EAQPVVYPLPTHS
-363 QFAIDVRNAKFSY
+363 QYAVQIEGASFSY
-376 STDAEPIFTDVS
+376 SEDADPIFSNVS
-388 FSIPVGSTVAVV
+388 FSVPVGSIVAVV
-400 GETGSGKSTLLKL
+400 GETGSGKSTLLKM
-413 IAGLIDTQSGSI
+413 IAGLIGVQNGSV
-425 HVSRGGTAMVFQE
+425 HVSAGGTALVFQE

-443 GSLHFNLTLGKSI
+443 GSLQFNLTLGKSVP
-456 DITDIA
+456 ITDIA
-462 RSLWA
+462 RALWA
-467 SVSEEFVSDLE
+467 SVSEEFVSELE
-478 NGIDT
+478 HGIDT
-483 IIGERGI
+483 IVGERGI

-508 GRHTLLLDDTTSALD
+508 GRQTLLLDDTTSALD

-529 VIERLASLSDTTTTI
+529 VIERLASLSVTTTTI
-544 VVASR
+544 IVASR
-549 PTTIKYADYVI
+549 PTTIKIADYVL
-560 FIHDGIVH
+560 FINEGVVH
-568 DLSTHDELMRE
+568 DLATHDDLMRT
-579 SSAYLNLMMSFEI
+579 SSTYMNLMMSFEI

>member
-1 MVLHQC
+1 M
-7 RITLSPLC
+7 
-15 RRTRVVRVEQSRLR
+15 EQSRLR

-43 KPFLIAVAGA
+43 RPFLIAVAGA

-70 VDEVI
+70 VDQVI

-82 MIDSHTFLIAS
+82 LINRQTFLTAC

-101 LRAIGV
+101 VRAVGV

-112 FAGISHWST
+112 YAGVSHWST

-134 RQPSRWHQ
+134 RQPTMWHQ
-142 RHMTGDLVA
+142 KHMTGDLVA
-151 RIGVDSD
+151 RVGVDSD

-170 TSVVLLVAL
+170 TSVVLLVGL
-179 TSIWLVV
+179 TSVWLVI
-186 IDVPLGMLAVTVIP
+186 IDTPLGLLAVTVIP

-238 MVVKAFGAEEREHV
+238 MVVKAFGAEDREHV
-252 RLASI
+252 RLATI

-295 VRVRGGALTIGEL
+295 VRVRSGALTIGEL

-340 RVKEILDEPL
+340 RVREILDEPL
-350 EGQPSVSTLPPDS
+350 EAQPVVYPLPTHS
-363 QFAIDVRNAKFSY
+363 QFAVQIEGASFSY
-376 STDAEPIFTDVS
+376 SEDADPIFSNVS
-388 FSIPVGSTVAVV
+388 FSVPVGSIVAVV
-400 GETGSGKSTLLKL
+400 GETGSGKSTLLKM
-413 IAGLIDTQSGSI
+413 IAGLIGVQNGSV
-425 HVSRGGTAMVFQE
+425 HVSTGGTALVFQE

-443 GSLHFNLTLGKSI
+443 GSLQFNLTLGKSVP
-456 DITDIA
+456 ITDIA
-462 RSLWA
+462 RALWA
-467 SVSEEFVSDLE
+467 SVSEEFVSELE
-478 NGIDT
+478 HGIDT
-483 IIGERGI
+483 IVGERGI

-508 GRHTLLLDDTTSALD
+508 GRQTLLLDDTTSALD

-529 VIERLASLSDTTTTI
+529 VIERLASLSVTTTTI
-544 VVASR
+544 IVASR
-549 PTTIKYADYVI
+549 PTTIKIADYVL
-560 FIHDGIVH
+560 FINEGVVH
-568 DLSTHDELMRE
+568 DLATHDDLMRT
-579 SSAYLNLMMSFEI
+579 SSTYMNLMMSFEI

>member
-1 MVLHQC
+1 M
-7 RITLSPLC
+7 
-15 RRTRVVRVEQSRLR
+15 EQSRLR

-82 MIDSHTFLIAS
+82 IIDRQTFLTAC

-101 LRAIGV
+101 VRAVGV

-112 FAGISHWST
+112 YAGVSHWST
-121 SESLSTQLIRHIM
+121 SESLSTQLIRNIM
-134 RQPSRWHQ
+134 RQPTMWHQ
-142 RHMTGDLVA
+142 KHMTGDLVA

-170 TSVVLLVAL
+170 TSVVLLVGL
-179 TSIWLVV
+179 TSVWLVI
-186 IDVPLGMLAVTVIP
+186 IDTPLGLLAVTVIP

-238 MVVKAFGAEEREHV
+238 MVVKAFGAEDREHV
-252 RLASI
+252 RLATI

-264 RIRAVNARAI
+264 RIRAVNARAV

-295 VRVRGGALTIGEL
+295 VRVRSGDLTIGEL

-340 RVKEILDEPL
+340 RVREILDEPL
-350 EGQPSVSTLPPDS
+350 DDQPVVNKLSSESKLAVKIEHARFTYAEGAVPV
-363 QFAIDVRNAKFSY
+363 FS
-376 STDAEPIFTDVS
+376 DVS
-388 FSIPVGSTVAVV
+388 FSVPVGTIVAVV

-413 IAGLIDTQSGSI
+413 IAGLISAQDGSV
-425 HVSRGGTAMVFQE
+425 HVSEGGSALVFQE

-443 GSLHFNLTLGKSI
+443 GSLQFNLTLGKSVP
-456 DITDIA
+456 ITDIA
-462 RSLWA
+462 RALWA
-467 SVSEEFVSDLE
+467 SVSEEFVSGLDQ
-478 NGIDT
+478 GIDT
-483 IIGERGI
+483 IVGERGI

-508 GRHTLLLDDTTSALD
+508 GRQTLLLDDTTSALD

-529 VIERLASLSDTTTTI
+529 VIDRLASLSDTTTTI
-544 VVASR
+544 IVASR
-549 PTTIKYADYVI
+549 PTTIKIADYVL

-568 DLSTHDELMRE
+568 DLSTHDELMRTSE
-579 SSAYLNLMMSFEI
+579 TYLNLMMSFEI

>member
-1 MVLHQC
+1 M
-7 RITLSPLC
+7 
-15 RRTRVVRVEQSRLR
+15 EQSRLR

-43 KPFLIAVAGA
+43 RPFLIAVAGA

-70 VDEVI
+70 VDQVI

-82 MIDSHTFLIAS
+82 LIERQTFLTAC

-101 LRAIGV
+101 VRAVGV

-112 FAGISHWST
+112 YAGVSHWST

-134 RQPSRWHQ
+134 RQPTMWHQ
-142 RHMTGDLVA
+142 KHMTGDLVA
-151 RIGVDSD
+151 RVGVDSD

-170 TSVVLLVAL
+170 TSVVLLVGL
-179 TSIWLVV
+179 TSVWLVI
-186 IDVPLGMLAVTVIP
+186 IDTPLGLLAVTVIP

-238 MVVKAFGAEEREHV
+238 MVVKAFGAEDREHV
-252 RLASI
+252 RLATI

-295 VRVRGGALTIGEL
+295 VRVRSGALTIGEL

-340 RVKEILDEPL
+340 RVREILDEPL
-350 EGQPSVSTLPPDS
+350 EAQPVVYPLPTHS
-363 QFAIDVRNAKFSY
+363 QFAVQIEEASFSY
-376 STDAEPIFTDVS
+376 SEDADPIFSNVS
-388 FSIPVGSTVAVV
+388 FSVPVGSIVAVV
-400 GETGSGKSTLLKL
+400 GETGSGKSTLLKM
-413 IAGLIDTQSGSI
+413 IAGLIGVQNGSV
-425 HVSRGGTAMVFQE
+425 HVSAGGTALVFQE

-443 GSLHFNLTLGKSI
+443 GSLQFNLTLGKSVP
-456 DITDIA
+456 ITDIA
-462 RSLWA
+462 RALWA
-467 SVSEEFVSDLE
+467 SVSEEFVSELE
-478 NGIDT
+478 HGIDT
-483 IIGERGI
+483 IVGERGI

-508 GRHTLLLDDTTSALD
+508 GRQTLLLDDTTSALD

-529 VIERLASLSDTTTTI
+529 VIERLASLSVTTTTI
-544 VVASR
+544 IVASR
-549 PTTIKYADYVI
+549 PTTIKIADYVL
-560 FIHDGIVH
+560 FINEGVVH
-568 DLSTHDELMRE
+568 DLATHDDLMRT
-579 SSAYLNLMMSFEI
+579 SSTYMNLMMSFEI

>member
-1 MVLHQC
+1 M
-7 RITLSPLC
+7 
-15 RRTRVVRVEQSRLR
+15 EQSRLR

-43 KPFLIAVAGA
+43 RPFLIAVAGA

-70 VDEVI
+70 VDHVI
-75 IPRYQTN
+75 IPRYQSDL
-82 MIDSHTFLIAS
+82 IDRHTFLVAS
-93 FIVIGIGL
+93 FIVVGIGL
-101 LRAIGV
+101 LRAVGV
-107 VVRRS
+107 VIRRS
-112 FAGISHWST
+112 YAGISHWST

-134 RQPSRWHQ
+134 SQPNRWHQ

-170 TSVVLLVAL
+170 TSVVLLVGL

-238 MVVKAFGAEEREHV
+238 MVVKAFGAEDREHV
-252 RLASI
+252 RLATI
-257 SSKLKEA
+257 SSKLKDA

-295 VRVRGGALTIGEL
+295 VRVRSGSLTIGEL

-340 RVKEILDEPL
+340 RVREILDEPL
-350 EGQPSVSTLPPDS
+350 EPQPAVNVLPVESKSSVELKSAS
-363 QFAIDVRNAKFSY
+363 FSY
-376 STDAEPIFTDVS
+376 AEDSEPILSDVS
-388 FSIPVGSTVAVV
+388 FSIPVGSIVAVV
-400 GETGSGKSTLLKL
+400 GETGSGKSTLLKM
-413 IAGLIDTQSGSI
+413 IAGLINAQKGSV
-425 HVSRGGTAMVFQE
+425 HVTEGGSALVFQE

-456 DITDIA
+456 PITDIA
-462 RSLWA
+462 RALWA
-467 SVSEEFVSDLE
+467 SVSEEFVSELE
-478 NGIDT
+478 HGLDT
-483 IIGERGI
+483 IVGERGI

-508 GRHTLLLDDTTSALD
+508 GRQTLLLDDTTSALD
-523 PTTESM
+523 PTTESI

-544 VVASR
+544 IVASR
-549 PTTIKYADYVI
+549 PTTIKITNFVI
-560 FIHDGIVH
+560 FIHSGVVH
-568 DLSTHDELMRE
+568 ELSTHDELMRT
-579 SSAYLNLMMSFEI
+579 STPYKNLMMSFEI

>member
-1 MVLHQC
+1 M
-7 RITLSPLC
+7 
-15 RRTRVVRVEQSRLR
+15 EQSRFR
-29 LAISLLRQLLKFHP
+29 LAISLLRQLLKLHP
-43 KPFLIAVAGA
+43 RPFLIAVAGA

-75 IPRYQTN
+75 IPRFQSDIINQQTFV
-82 MIDSHTFLIAS
+82 TAS

-107 VVRRS
+107 VIRRS
-112 FAGISHWST
+112 YAGISHWST
-121 SESLSTQLIRHIM
+121 SESLSTQLIRHTM
-134 RQPSRWHQ
+134 RQPTAWHQ
-142 RHMTGDLVA
+142 KHMTGDLVA
-151 RIGVDSD
+151 RVGVDSD
-158 TAASVLGPLPFS
+158 TAAAVLGPLPFS

-179 TSIWLVV
+179 TSFWLVV
-186 IDVPLGMLAVTVIP
+186 IDTPLGLLAVTIIP
-200 LLFALNLGY
+200 LLFALNIGY

-215 HFDSAQKALGDL
+215 HFDSAQQALGDL

-238 MVVKAFGAEEREHV
+238 MVVKAFGAEDREHI
-252 RLASI
+252 RLGQI
-257 SSKLKEA
+257 SSKLKDA
-264 RIRAVNARAI
+264 RIKAVNARAI

-287 VSLIAYGA
+287 VALIAFGA
-295 VRVRGGALTIGEL
+295 IRVRNGALTIGEL

-340 RVKEILDEPL
+340 RVREILDEPL
-350 EGQPSVSTLPPDS
+350 EEQPLINVLPPDS
-363 QFAIDVRNAKFSY
+363 VLAVKVVDAKFAY
-376 STDAEPIFTDVS
+376 ADTDDPIFSDVN
-388 FSIPVGSTVAVV
+388 FSIPIGSTVAVV

-413 IAGLIDTQSGSI
+413 IAGLVRSQQGSVHVTQGGSAI
-425 HVSRGGTAMVFQE
+425 VFQE

-456 DITDIA
+456 HVPDIA
-462 RSLWA
+462 RALWA

-483 IIGERGI
+483 IVGERGI

-508 GRHTLLLDDTTSALD
+508 GRQVLLLDDTTSALD
-523 PTTESM
+523 PATESL
-529 VIERLASLSDTTTTI
+529 VIERLSSLSNTTTTI

-549 PTTIKYADYVI
+549 PTTVKIADQVLFVHQGKVHELATHEALMSSNQAYA
-560 FIHDGIVH
+560 
-568 DLSTHDELMRE
+568 
-579 SSAYLNLMMSFEI
+579 NLMKSFEM

>member
-1 MVLHQC
+1 M
-7 RITLSPLC
+7 
-15 RRTRVVRVEQSRLR
+15 EQSRFR

-43 KPFLIAVAGA
+43 RPFLIAVAGA

-70 VDEVI
+70 VDQVI

-82 MIDSHTFLIAS
+82 LINRQTFLTAC

-101 LRAIGV
+101 VRAVGV

-112 FAGISHWST
+112 YAGVSHWST

-134 RQPSRWHQ
+134 RQPTMWHQ
-142 RHMTGDLVA
+142 KHMTGDLVA
-151 RIGVDSD
+151 RVGVDSD

-170 TSVVLLVAL
+170 TSVVLLVGL
-179 TSIWLVV
+179 TSVWLVI
-186 IDVPLGMLAVTVIP
+186 IDTPLGLLAVTVIP

-238 MVVKAFGAEEREHV
+238 MVVKAFGAEDREHV
-252 RLASI
+252 RLATI

-295 VRVRGGALTIGEL
+295 VRVRSGALTIGEL

-340 RVKEILDEPL
+340 RVREILDEPL
-350 EGQPSVSTLPPDS
+350 EAQPVVYPLPTHS
-363 QFAIDVRNAKFSY
+363 QYAVQIEGASFSY
-376 STDAEPIFTDVS
+376 SEDADPIFSNVS
-388 FSIPVGSTVAVV
+388 FSVPVGSIVAVV
-400 GETGSGKSTLLKL
+400 GETGSGKSTLLKM
-413 IAGLIDTQSGSI
+413 IAGLIGVQNGSV
-425 HVSRGGTAMVFQE
+425 HVSAGGTALVFQE

-443 GSLHFNLTLGKSI
+443 GSLQFNLTLGKSVP
-456 DITDIA
+456 ITDIA
-462 RSLWA
+462 RALWA
-467 SVSEEFVSDLE
+467 SVSEEFVSELE
-478 NGIDT
+478 HGIDT
-483 IIGERGI
+483 IVGERGI

-508 GRHTLLLDDTTSALD
+508 GRQTLLLDDTTSALD

-529 VIERLASLSDTTTTI
+529 VIERLASLSVTTTTI
-544 VVASR
+544 IVASR
-549 PTTIKYADYVI
+549 PTTIKIADYVL
-560 FIHDGIVH
+560 FINEGVVH
-568 DLSTHDELMRE
+568 DLATHDDLMRT
-579 SSAYLNLMMSFEI
+579 SSTYMNLMMSFEI

>member
-1 MVLHQC
+1 M
-7 RITLSPLC
+7 
-15 RRTRVVRVEQSRLR
+15 EQSRFR
-29 LAISLLRQLLKFHP
+29 LAISLLRQLLKLHP
-43 KPFLIAVAGA
+43 RSFLIAVAGA

-75 IPRYQTN
+75 IPRFQSDIINQQTFV
-82 MIDSHTFLIAS
+82 TAS

-101 LRAIGV
+101 LRAVGV
-107 VVRRS
+107 VIRRS
-112 FAGISHWST
+112 YAGISHWST
-121 SESLSTQLIRHIM
+121 SESLSTQLIRHTM
-134 RQPSRWHQ
+134 RQPTAWHQ
-142 RHMTGDLVA
+142 KHMTGDLVA
-151 RIGVDSD
+151 RVGVDSD

-170 TSVVLLVAL
+170 TSVILLVVL

-186 IDVPLGMLAVTVIP
+186 IDLPLGLLAVTIIP

-238 MVVKAFGAEEREHV
+238 MVVKAFGAEDREHI
-252 RLASI
+252 RLGQI
-257 SSKLKEA
+257 SSKLKDA
-264 RIRAVNARAI
+264 RIKAVNARAI

-287 VSLIAYGA
+287 VALIAYGA
-295 VRVRGGALTIGEL
+295 IRVRSGALSIGEL

-340 RVKEILDEPL
+340 RVREILDEPL
-350 EGQPSVSTLPPDS
+350 ETQPEISLLPQNSNMAVQVVDAT
-363 QFAIDVRNAKFSY
+363 FTY
-376 STDAEPIFTDVS
+376 SESEEPIFSDVN

-400 GETGSGKSTLLKL
+400 GETGSGKSTLLKM
-413 IAGLIDTQSGSI
+413 IAGLVRSQHGSVHVTQGGSAI
-425 HVSRGGTAMVFQE
+425 VFQE

-443 GSLHFNLTLGKSI
+443 GTLHFNLTLGKAI
-456 DITDIA
+456 PVPDIA

-478 NGIDT
+478 NGIET
-483 IIGERGI
+483 IVGERGI

-508 GRHTLLLDDTTSALD
+508 GRHVLLLDDTTSALD
-523 PTTESM
+523 PATEAL
-529 VIERLASLSDTTTTI
+529 VIERLSSLSDTTTTI

-549 PTTIKYADYVI
+549 PTTVKIADQVL
-560 FIHDGIVH
+560 FVHQGIVH
-568 DLSTHDELMRE
+568 ELATHESLM
-579 SSAYLNLMMSFEI
+579 SSNQAYAKLMKSFEM